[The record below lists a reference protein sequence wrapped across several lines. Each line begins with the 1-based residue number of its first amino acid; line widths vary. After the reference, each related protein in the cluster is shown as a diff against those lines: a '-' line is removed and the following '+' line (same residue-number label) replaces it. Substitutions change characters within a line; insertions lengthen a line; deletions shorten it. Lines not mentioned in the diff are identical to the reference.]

1 MDEDG
6 NIIDLELAKKILI
19 EFFTTSEYQY
29 RDSWFNDKN
38 GYYKEFLT
46 KIKNELQPFDGGF
59 VFYEED
65 GTPYFGGPEG
75 ACGYWIQDANEWYK
89 ECNLLGPSVAGAVSD
104 LNNENTVFC
113 EVDGELKCF
122 VIHELD

>member
-1 MDEDG
+1 MDEYG
-6 NIIDLELAKKILI
+6 YITDLELAKKILI
-19 EFFTTSEYQY
+19 EFFTTGEYQY
-29 RDSWFNDKN
+29 RDSWFDDKD
-38 GYYKEFLT
+38 GYYKAFLT
-46 KIKNELQPFDGGF
+46 QIKNELQPYDEGF

-75 ACGYWIQDANEWYK
+75 ACGYWIQELNKWFEEIK
-89 ECNLLGPSVAGAVSD
+89 RCPSVNGAVSD
-104 LNNENTVFC
+104 LNNENTVFY